1 MGGYARS
8 REERMAKMGMVLGKT
23 EGGLKLVG
31 LRTWASNVAEANAAW
46 AKLQAAGG
54 AFVNKAC
61 RAAWNTV
68 RRPRISAPEPASFPR
83 APRPPRARSVP
94 SLVTPAH
101 ELLLRAARDASA
113 RARRAPP
120 AHQPRDRAWVVAVD
134 GIRRRSRRGA
144 AQGSDGGGPREER
157 AGRGGL
163 RRVRA
168 LPAGRAG
175 QEVEGARRRRPDAP
189 AHHEPRGVARLPLL
203 RPSMAGGEG
212 RAQDAE
218 GNRPDAPPP
227 PVARADVLAP
237 RVLRVQGWPRHH
249 QPRDD
254 GARHR

>member
-1 MGGYARS
+1 
-8 REERMAKMGMVLGKT
+8 MAKMGMVLGKT

-68 RRPRISAPEPASFPR
+68 RRPRTRLLPLLPARPR
-83 APRPPRARSVP
+83 AAHRARCVP
-94 SLVTPAH
+94 SLVTPAPIV
-101 ELLLRAARDASA
+101 LLRAARDASA

-134 GIRRRSRRGA
+134 GIRRRSLRGA
-144 AQGSDGGGPREER
+144 AQGAVGGGPREDR
-157 AGRGGL
+157 AGRGGV
-163 RRVRA
+163 RRLRA

-175 QEVEGARRRRPDAP
+175 EQSEGARRRRPDAP

-203 RPSMAGGEG
+203 RPSVAGGEG
-212 RAQDAE
+212 RAEDAQ
-218 GNRPDAPPP
+218 GGRPDAPPP

-237 RVLRVQGWPRHH
+237 RVLRVQSGPRDH